1 MRADLAVQAA
11 LTMTAS
17 GLPSDAKLR
26 LRRLNAT
33 PEPARRG
40 KVSTFTTQ
48 VKAKYPDGVWR
59 ADPVPTLVYFQFK
72 RAGKRKYR
80 PVAVVTSG
88 VDGYATLEAVPFKSG
103 RWRARVQQPN
113 WALDE
118 QQEDFLKV
126 RR

>member
-48 VKAKYPDGVWR
+48 VKAKYPDGTWR
-59 ADPVPTLVYFQFK
+59 ADPVPALVYFEFK

-80 PVAVVTSG
+80 PVAAVASG
-88 VDGYATLEAVPFKSG
+88 VDGFATLEAVPFKSG
-103 RWRARVQQPN
+103 RWRARVQLPSGH
-113 WALDE
+113 WKKSRP
-118 QQEDFLKV
+118 DFLKV